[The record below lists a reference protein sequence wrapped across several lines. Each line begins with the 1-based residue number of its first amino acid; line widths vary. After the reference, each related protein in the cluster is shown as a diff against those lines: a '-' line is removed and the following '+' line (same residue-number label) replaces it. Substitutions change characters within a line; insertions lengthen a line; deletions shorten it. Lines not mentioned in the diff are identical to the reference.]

1 MPSDLLEIKGSL
13 DSLSS
18 HLRLS
23 LELEAGDSETWLQ
36 SGSQWLIKDRTGK
49 IVGWAGRVD
58 PDVLDRFDIE
68 LPVAVAEINL
78 SAADLGPERM
88 EFQPFTRFPAVR
100 RDLSLL
106 VPAGVSWGS
115 IRETVIDSAGPLL
128 EQVDLFDIY
137 RGKGVS
143 EGRGAY
149 GIRMKF
155 RSQKGNLKGK
165 TVDKAITKVLEGLS
179 GRLQIEPRSQD

>member
-1 MPSDLLEIKGSL
+1 MPADLLEIKGSL
-13 DSLSS
+13 ESLSS

-23 LELEAGDSETWLQ
+23 LELEAGDSEIWLQ
-36 SGSQWLIKDRTGK
+36 DGSQWLIKDRTGK
-49 IVGWAGRVD
+49 VVGTAGRVD

-78 SAADLGPERM
+78 SATDLMPERM
-88 EFQPFTRFPAVR
+88 VFEAFTRFPAVR

-106 VPAGVSWGS
+106 VPAGVAWGS
-115 IRETVIDSAGPLL
+115 IKETVTDCAGPLL

-137 RGKGVS
+137 RGKGVA
-143 EGRGAY
+143 EGMGAF
-149 GIRMKF
+149 GIRLKF

-165 TVDKAITKVLEGLS
+165 TVDKAIAKVLEGLS